1 MFSPADVTMQ
11 EQSFSY
17 ANVTEQSILGIR
29 VDFVDFLNIQKIN
42 FGDILFSRTNSYG
55 TYRAD
60 L

>member
-29 VDFVDFLNIQKIN
+29 VDFVDFEFFFEKLYLDPFEI
-42 FGDILFSRTNSYG
+42 F
-55 TYRAD
+55 
-60 L
+60 